1 MKNVIKLR
9 DKHCKCRLTQDKEKT
24 ALRLRSVM
32 YFTEKYYIRRL
43 KNIKKFKNTI
53 MALNID
59 NSNFD
64 ALVAGDKLVVIDFW
78 AQWCG
83 PCRALTPTIEEVAAE
98 YEGRAIIGK
107 CDTDSNNDIAMQFG
121 VRNIPMLVF
130 LKDGEVKEVHVGLI
144 KKPELVKK
152 VEAWL

>member
-1 MKNVIKLR
+1 
-9 DKHCKCRLTQDKEKT
+9 
-24 ALRLRSVM
+24 
-32 YFTEKYYIRRL
+32 
-43 KNIKKFKNTI
+43 

-83 PCRALTPTIEEVAAE
+83 PCRALSPIIEEVAAD
-98 YEGRAIIGK
+98 YEGKAVIGK
-107 CDTDSNNDIAMQFG
+107 CDTDNNNDLAMQFG

-130 LKDGEVKEVHVGLI
+130 LKNGEVQDVHVGMI
-144 KKPELVKK
+144 KKPDLVAKI
-152 VEAWL
+152 EQFL